1 MFGETKQLL
10 MLPLKLKHSY
20 MFVFTKY
27 CWHLGVAW
35 SSDWSGG
42 MMMMMMM
49 MIMIMMIMAT
59 K

>member
-1 MFGETKQLL
+1 MMFGETIQLL

-27 CWHLGVAW
+27 CWHLGVVW
-35 SSDWSGG
+35 SSHWSVGRIM

-49 MIMIMMIMAT
+49 MIMAT